1 MLMRAFLPSLS
12 LLFLLAGCLPTRHP
26 LGISDEDW
34 QVMSL
39 EQHLKAQE
47 KQAELEH
54 ADRVRKA
61 EQKAAP
67 EAEATRQPVQAD
79 ARRAP
84 LSSSP
89 SSPARYGER
98 LQCVL
103 SQAKVRIA
111 DKWRPVEST
120 VLDVSRGQVTEFT
133 LAEPAGQKGR
143 LPLIGFA
150 RFDGQILTICPSADE
165 SRREGCVR
173 ILGTFEDFRR
183 GIDQSIEAAGFLR
196 SKLHCHL
203 GPGAGMPAQLISAK
217 SGDK

>member
-1 MLMRAFLPSLS
+1 MTLRHFILPVSLACV
-12 LLFLLAGCLPTRHP
+12 LAACLPTRHP

-39 EQHLKAQE
+39 DQRLRAQE
-47 KQAELEH
+47 KQAEFEH

-67 EAEATRQPVQAD
+67 EAEAARQPVQPVQAEV
-79 ARRAP
+79 RRAP
-84 LSSSP
+84 GG
-89 SSPARYGER
+89 PARYGER

-103 SQAKVRIA
+103 TQARVLIA

-133 LAEPAGQKGR
+133 LAEPASQKGR
-143 LPLIGFA
+143 LPLMGFA
-150 RFDGQILTICPSADE
+150 RFDGQILTLCPSADE
-165 SRREGCVR
+165 NRREGCVR
-173 ILGTFEDFRR
+173 VLGTFEDFRR
-183 GIDQSIEAAGFLR
+183 GIDQSVEAAGFLR

-203 GPGAGMPAQLISAK
+203 GPGAGMPAQLVSAK

>member
-1 MLMRAFLPSLS
+1 MRTLILPLS
-12 LLFLLAGCLPTRHP
+12 LLFVLAGCLPTRHP
-26 LGISDEDW
+26 LGINDEDW

-39 EQHLKAQE
+39 EQRLEAQE

-67 EAEATRQPVQAD
+67 EAEATRQPLQPLQAET
-79 ARRAP
+79 RRAP
-84 LSSSP
+84 AAP
-89 SSPARYGER
+89 VRYGER

-143 LPLIGFA
+143 LPLNGFA

-165 SRREGCVR
+165 NRREGCTRV
-173 ILGTFEDFRR
+173 LGTFEDFRR

-203 GPGAGMPAQLISAK
+203 GPGTGMPAQLVSARPVEK
-217 SGDK
+217 

>member
-1 MLMRAFLPSLS
+1 MPLRTFILPLILPMS
-12 LLFLLAGCLPTRHP
+12 LLFFLAGCLPTRHP

-39 EQHLKAQE
+39 DQRLQAQE
-47 KQAELEH
+47 KQAEFEH

-67 EAEATRQPVQAD
+67 ESEAVRQPVQPE

-84 LSSSP
+84 AAP
-89 SSPARYGER
+89 VRYGER

-120 VLDVSRGQVTEFT
+120 VLDVSRGQVAEFT
-133 LAEPAGQKGR
+133 LVEPSGQKGR
-143 LPLIGFA
+143 LSLMGFA
-150 RFDGQILTICPSADE
+150 RFDGQILTLCPSADE
-165 SRREGCVR
+165 NRREGCARV
-173 ILGTFEDFRR
+173 LGTFEDFRR
-183 GIDQSIEAAGFLR
+183 GIDQSVEANGFLR
-196 SKLHCHL
+196 SRLHCHL
-203 GPGAGMPAQLISAK
+203 GPGAGMPPQLISAK
-217 SGDK
+217 SGEK